1 MWEEGAYIYGTPGVH
16 NNFPFFY
23 IYLVISFF
31 YIIIIINTLVI
42 VLYVKIHLKTRKKL
56 FLFYQKVIK
65 EKKRR
70 IKMRFCA
77 QTFLQIEFFF
87 FFSLS
92 LLITYFSAII
102 SVSLWFIISFLLVMY
117 AAWSSGTTKY

>member
-1 MWEEGAYIYGTPGVH
+1 
-16 NNFPFFY
+16 
-23 IYLVISFF
+23 
-31 YIIIIINTLVI
+31 
-42 VLYVKIHLKTRKKL
+42 
-56 FLFYQKVIK
+56 
-65 EKKRR
+65 
-70 IKMRFCA
+70 MRFCA
-77 QTFLQIEFFF
+77 QTFLQIDFF